1 MKYFYLYTTTLSL
14 FIAVGLFSCR
24 PQENP
29 SAENDIK
36 FDTIRSA
43 GSYHLD
49 NDSTQPSC
57 NLNITF
63 VYPSEYKDEASLK
76 SLQDIFISCFFDES
90 YAGLSPQKAIDTYQ
104 NAYIENYKE
113 DARIYARDT
122 YEHDASE
129 MYSSY
134 YEIDNNVI
142 TFNQGGILSFQ
153 ISQTN
158 YKGGAASY
166 NFLKNYTI
174 DIKNARLITEDD
186 IFNENYE
193 KALSIFFRDYLLKK
207 NKVKTIYELE
217 NLGYFG
223 IEEMIPNGNFSLDDT
238 GITYIFNLG
247 EISGYS
253 MEPVT
258 IFIAYKDIKPLIK
271 DESILSKF
279 ISL

>member
-1 MKYFYLYTTTLSL
+1 MKYFSLYTTLSL
-14 FIAVGLFSCR
+14 LIAAGLFSCR

-29 SAENDIK
+29 SADNDIK
-36 FDTIRSA
+36 FDTIRSVKN
-43 GSYHLD
+43 YHLD

-57 NLNITF
+57 NLKMTF
-63 VYPSEYKDEASLK
+63 VYPSQYKDEASLK

-90 YAGLSPQKAIDTYQ
+90 YVGLTPQKAVESYENTYV
-104 NAYIENYKE
+104 ENYKE
-113 DARIYARDT
+113 DARIFARDK

-134 YEIDNNVI
+134 YEIDNNVV
-142 TFNQGGILSFQ
+142 TFNKGGILSFQ

-166 NFLKNYTI
+166 NFLKNFTI
-174 DIKNARLITEDD
+174 DIKNARLIMEDD

-193 KALSIFFRDYLLKK
+193 KALGVFFRDYLLKK
-207 NKVKTIYELE
+207 NKAKTVFDLE

-223 IEEMIPNGNFSLDDT
+223 IEEMIPNGNFSLDDN

-258 IFIAYKDIKPLIK
+258 IFIPYKDIKPLIK
-271 DESILSKF
+271 EESILSKF